1 MQSLLT
7 QLSALT
13 WLEVVGFVLTL
24 LGIGLAA
31 RNHWCTWPLQM
42 LAGVLYVGLFVQF
55 QLFGEAALNALY
67 VLLAAYGLWQWR
79 AGTHHPALPISRMG
93 WWDHG
98 WFWGLG
104 VLGTVLVAQLQVH
117 FLPTDLPWLD
127 STVFVFGV
135 LAQWLQARRKLE
147 NWPVWIA
154 LDLLAAGI
162 YFHKS
167 LQVTGALYVL
177 LALLAAYG
185 WWDWR
190 RLLRASVHV

>member
-1 MQSLLT
+1 MQAFFA

-13 WLEVVGFVLTL
+13 QLEIAGFVLTIA
-24 LGIGLAA
+24 GIGLAA
-31 RNHWCTWPLQM
+31 RNHWLTWPLQM
-42 LAGVLYVGLFVQF
+42 AAGVLYVGLFVQF
-55 QLFGEAALNALY
+55 HLFGEAALNGLY
-67 VLLAAYGLWQWR
+67 VLLAILGLLQWR
-79 AGTHHPALPISRMG
+79 RGATHTALPISRMIKQ
-93 WWDHG
+93 DHVM
-98 WFWGLG
+98 FWAVGS
-104 VLGTVLVAQLQVH
+104 VGTAIVANLQVH

-147 NWPVWIA
+147 NWPAWIA

-162 YFHKS
+162 YLHKD
-167 LQVTGALYVL
+167 LQVTGVLYLL

-190 RLLRASVHV
+190 RLMRVAAHA